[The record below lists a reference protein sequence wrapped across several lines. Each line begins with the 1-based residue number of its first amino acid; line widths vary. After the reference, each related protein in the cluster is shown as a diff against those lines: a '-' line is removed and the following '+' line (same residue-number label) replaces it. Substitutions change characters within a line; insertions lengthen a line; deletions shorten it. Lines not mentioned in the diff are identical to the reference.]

1 MMKDYESLS
10 VLQRNRVQDRAYF
23 MSYRNEQDAIT
34 YERERSHG
42 FMLLNGLW
50 KFHYAETPELAPES
64 FEQEDFDV
72 SEWDDLK
79 VPSSWQMH
87 GYGRPHYTNVQYPFP
102 VDPPHIPSENPT
114 GSYRRE
120 FYVAKELLQEQM
132 YLRFEGVDSAFHVW
146 INGKFVGYSTGSR
159 VPAEF
164 DVTPFLRE
172 GKNTISV
179 RVYQWSAT
187 TYIEDQDM
195 WWLSGIF
202 RDVYLVA
209 KPKVHVFDFFV
220 KTTFDASYT
229 DANLDVEAVIQSH
242 VEKAGSHKVDVQLFD
257 GNFQEVATASQD
269 VNSENQIAIQIPV
282 AAPNKWTAETPY
294 LYHLLITL
302 KNENDEV
309 MEVIPAKVGFR
320 QVELKDGLIQVNG
333 VPIMFKGVNRH
344 DHHPDLGRAVPI
356 EWMIKDIKLMK
367 EHNINAVRTAHYPND
382 PRFYDLCNEY
392 GLYVIDEAD
401 LECHGF
407 VFTDNMH
414 QLSQDPEWK
423 EAYVDRMRR
432 MVERDKNHPS
442 IIIWSLGNESGFG
455 ENHIEMAQWA
465 KQKDPTRLV
474 HYEGETRDIL
484 TKSNNNPQVLHEAAD
499 MFSTMYSS
507 VELMDQ
513 LGSRT
518 DLQQPHILCEFAHAM
533 GNGPGG
539 FKEYFETFYK
549 HKRLQGGFVW
559 EWLDHGIRQ
568 FTPDGEE
575 YFAYGGDFGE
585 PFHDSNFVMDGM
597 VMADRTPSP
606 ALIEYKK
613 VIEPVKVE
621 VENLEEGLVRVLN
634 QYDFIDLTH
643 LELSWSVVSNGEIL
657 DSGTL
662 ESPKVLPGESVEVKI
677 PFTLPNLIKIQSDVW
692 LNIEF
697 RQATATKWANAGHEV
712 AWAQFELPVQVNQAA
727 SEIKVC
733 SPLSVNEE
741 GKNLVVQG
749 DDFQLVFNRAYG
761 VINSWKQQGIELLE
775 EGPRLNVWRAP
786 TDNDIL
792 GIEDEFGVQKEEKD
806 WKLHGVHLMQHRVKA
821 VEYDLSPN
829 KDTLTISVNT
839 RFAPPA
845 LAWGFDITYTYTI
858 TADGTIK
865 INVLSEKTG
874 KSSRTLPKIGL
885 QMKLKNQFDQVQ
897 WYGRG
902 PGESYAD
909 SKLANR
915 FGIWS
920 KTVDEMYTTYAVPQE
935 NGNRS
940 DVRWA
945 KVTDKSGVGLLTE
958 GENFNFS
965 VHHFTTENIETAR
978 HPYDLV
984 KQDYI
989 VFNVDHKQQGLGSA
1003 SCGPGVLEQ
1012 YQLKNESFGFTTI
1025 FKGI

>member
-1 MMKDYESLS
+1 MKDYESLS

-829 KDTLTISVNT
+829 KDTLTITVNT

-920 KTVDEMYTTYAVPQE
+920 KTVYEMYTTYAVPQE

>member
-1 MMKDYESLS
+1 MKDYESLS